1 MRATHPRSRLALLR
15 LPCLLLMAAA
25 LTHTAAGANT
35 PVDPLITKVIAELEK
50 TRVIRQAALS
60 PDGQMIAW
68 VTDAAAGTEI
78 TIASTADPSRS
89 HRLTAGTG
97 APCTEENLAWSPD
110 SKALAF
116 TSDCNAGATGQAD
129 VYLAAPNAA
138 STAARRLTHLH
149 GGISS
154 LAFSP
159 DGLHIACLYIE
170 GATRPAGA
178 LAPMKPPAGVIGVE
192 GLEIQRIATVETAS
206 GEFREVTPATLHVYE
221 YDWAPDSRQL
231 AYTAAPP
238 PGENNWWVAQLY
250 TQPLTDGGPR
260 SVLAPEHTPGSLH
273 GLQIA
278 VPRWSPGGDQ
288 IAFIGGLMSDQ
299 GATGGD
305 IYLIPASGG
314 EPKNITPNADKTA
327 VWIHWLKREPSAV
340 VGFLG
345 QIRTGGDRQ
354 NRPNGRKGH
363 RQLWVHSCVCRR
375 RTAGAEPFG
384 CCRRQGG
391 LSHELVC
398 ESSRGLRR
406 QAGGARRNR

>member
-1 MRATHPRSRLALLR
+1 MRATHPRSRLAVLR

-25 LTHTAAGANT
+25 LTHTAAGANA

-116 TSDCNAGATGQAD
+116 TSDCNDGATGQAD
-129 VYLAAPNAA
+129 VYLAAPNSA
-138 STAARRLTHLH
+138 SAAARRLTHLH

-221 YDWAPDSRQL
+221 IRLGARLPAARLHRRAAPRGKQLVGRAALHPAADRRRATLLCWRRNKHLAHCTACRSPCPAGRQL
-231 AYTAAPP
+231 ETRSPSLAA
-238 PGENNWWVAQLY
+238 
-250 TQPLTDGGPR
+250 
-260 SVLAPEHTPGSLH
+260 
-273 GLQIA
+273 
-278 VPRWSPGGDQ
+278 
-288 IAFIGGLMSDQ
+288 
-299 GATGGD
+299 
-305 IYLIPASGG
+305 
-314 EPKNITPNADKTA
+314 
-327 VWIHWLKREPSAV
+327 
-340 VGFLG
+340 
-345 QIRTGGDRQ
+345 
-354 NRPNGRKGH
+354 
-363 RQLWVHSCVCRR
+363 
-375 RTAGAEPFG
+375 
-384 CCRRQGG
+384 
-391 LSHELVC
+391 
-398 ESSRGLRR
+398 
-406 QAGGARRNR
+406 

>member
-1 MRATHPRSRLALLR
+1 MPLPRAY
-15 LPCLLLMAAA
+15 
-25 LTHTAAGANT
+25 T
-35 PVDPLITKVIAELEK
+35 PVDPRIAKVISELEK
-50 TRVIRQAALS
+50 TRLIHQAALS
-60 PDGQMIAW
+60 PDGQTIAW

-97 APCTEENLAWSPD
+97 APCTEESLAWSPD

-116 TSDCNAGATGQAD
+116 TSDCNSPAGATDQAD

-149 GGISS
+149 GGITS

-206 GEFREVTPATLHVYE
+206 GEFRQVTPATLHVYE

-238 PGENNWWVAQLY
+238 PGK
-250 TQPLTDGGPR
+250 TTGGSRSSTPSRLTDGQPKLFSTRNTPPGP
-260 SVLAPEHTPGSLH
+260 LH

-278 VPRWSPGGDQ
+278 VPRWSPAGRPDRLYRRPDERPGRYRRRYLFDTRQ
-288 IAFIGGLMSDQ
+288 RGRAEEYHPERRQDRGLDSLAQRRVIRSCWSPGSNPDRWRSAKWTQRDGKVIASYE
-299 GATGGD
+299 T
-305 IYLIPASGG
+305 IPASVGDG
-314 EPKNITPNADKTA
+314 RLEQSLSVAADGTVA
-327 VWIHWLKREPSAV
+327 YH
-340 VGFLG
+340 
-345 QIRTGGDRQ
+345 
-354 NRPNGRKGH
+354 
-363 RQLWVHSCVCRR
+363 
-375 RTAGAEPFG
+375 
-384 CCRRQGG
+384 
-391 LSHELVC
+391 HELLC
-398 ESSRGLRR
+398 RSSRGLRS
-406 QAGGARRNR
+406 ASWGRRHNR